1 MDGAGNVFA
10 MDNDTNNNRVRR
22 IDAITG
28 IITTVAGGGAI
39 VPGFGLATDMD
50 LGVPC
55 CVHDIAVDDGG
66 NLFIANNTRIF
77 KVDLASGILTVLA
90 GGLVTGNSGDG
101 GPAAN
106 ALFNDPSGLAFTPT
120 GALLVSDADN
130 ARIRSIAPDDLVI
143 SLETSQAFLD
153 LLDSVP
159 GSVLMVSIDGRDFLV
174 IPNMTS
180 VGANVTVTGNDQL
193 LVLDLHALETVGGNL
208 TLTGNLSMTSV
219 DLSALTTVGGSLTI
233 SGNPVL
239 SAVLISGITS
249 IVGDLSII
257 GTAASVISLPSLT
270 TVGGSVD
277 VSGNGSA
284 TTIDFGNV
292 TSVGGSVDVSG
303 NGSATTIDFGSLT
316 STGGG
321 VSVDSN
327 TAATGI
333 DLGSLT
339 STGGSVSVDSNT
351 AATGIDLG
359 SLTSTGGGVTINGNT
374 SAGSVDVGSLASTG
388 GGVIINGNTSADSV
402 DVGSLSTV
410 NGDLSVTNNGPS
422 TTVTLGSLTSVT
434 GNLTVETTGT
444 GTFGIVGA
452 SVGGNI
458 DLTTTGYTTVAGTTA
473 AGSTGVSLG
482 SVDAVMHAQIPGA
495 TFVTPVDFSV
505 TRVDPVA
512 LPPEG
517 GTAAGGG
524 AATVDP
530 IDAYQFTFGVPTLN
544 HDATLSF
551 DVHVAGLDAAT
562 SAAFLAALD
571 AGMATLA
578 TKDSAA
584 GSTFQAFPLCTASEV
599 PTVDGCVLV
608 ERLDAD
614 GQPTTETPAIVRFSN
629 VVGHFSTWAVAIVV
643 PCTPEIC
650 NGIDDDCNGVID
662 DGGSALCD
670 DGNECNGV
678 ETCDPMSGCM
688 QGTPLDC
695 DDSDPCTADSCFP
708 SSGCVNIPNSA
719 CGLSPKSASHW
730 RALCT
735 APYPSGE
742 AITEADVDCV
752 NDTAT
757 FADVQ
762 TVAGLCDR
770 LYPNPVTDKCEQA
783 EGRFMAL
790 MLNLCHGRVRPDS
803 AIESRCTSNTTV
815 GESQAQAD
823 ALLSDPSRSHTAC
836 ELAYC
841 MSDEINSGRALATN
855 SLRLLKET
863 TGIRLVWAP
872 PYGLDTG
879 PPRSYEVRRRSS
891 PGATFVL
898 VGQTTETN
906 WIDLSA
912 DAPYEYEI
920 WYVW

>member
-303 NGSATTIDFGSLT
+303 NGSATTIDF
-316 STGGG
+316 
-321 VSVDSN
+321 
-327 TAATGI
+327 
-333 DLGSLT
+333 
-339 STGGSVSVDSNT
+339 
-351 AATGIDLG
+351 G